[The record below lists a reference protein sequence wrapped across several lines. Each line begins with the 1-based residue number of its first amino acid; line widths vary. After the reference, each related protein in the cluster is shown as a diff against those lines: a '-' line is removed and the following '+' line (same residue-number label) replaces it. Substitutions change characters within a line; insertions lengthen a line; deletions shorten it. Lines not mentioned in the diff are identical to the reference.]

1 MVRGLL
7 RFVTIACI
15 VFLPAVI
22 RRIVFLGAVS
32 MGFAV
37 GRPDPA
43 RVGHF

>member
-1 MVRGLL
+1 MVRWLL

-15 VFLPAVI
+15 VFLHTVI
-22 RRIVFLGAVS
+22 LRIVFLGAVT

-37 GRPDPA
+37 GHTDPA